1 MNRWKGLSVVVAA
14 AGLIGTGAVPLASTP
29 PRQTPPTAQVAAP
42 AKTAAKPVSL
52 TIKKDTVIGIR
63 LDQEVSSETARVED
77 KISAKVSRDVIVDGT
92 TAIPAGARLE
102 GMIVQVE
109 RPTPANPRGKLAIRF
124 TALVRPDNSRVALS
138 TDMIS
143 REATDPAAGALL
155 DTNAFSTLVGG
166 GARIP
171 PAGRSGSG
179 SPTPTPTPTPTPAP
193 RLRDVRL
200 LAGTPLTV
208 HLTAPISITIDR
220 DSE

>member
-1 MNRWKGLSVVVAA
+1 VNRWKGLSVVVAA
-14 AGLIGTGAVPLASTP
+14 AGLIGMGAVSLASAPT
-29 PRQTPPTAQVAAP
+29 RQTPPPATVAAP
-42 AKTAAKPVSL
+42 AKTRL

-77 KISAKVSRDVIVDGT
+77 RISAKVSRDVIVDGT

-102 GMIVQVE
+102 GMIVRVE

-124 TALVRPDNSRVALS
+124 TSLLRPDNSRVALS
-138 TDMIS
+138 TDVIS
-143 REATDPAAGALL
+143 REAADPAAGTLL
-155 DTNAFSTLVGG
+155 DTNAFSTVAGG

-171 PAGRSGSG
+171 PPGRSGSVSG
-179 SPTPTPTPTPTPAP
+179 SPTPTPTPTPTP

-208 HLTAPISITIDR
+208 HLTAPISVTIDR